1 MFDFTSL
8 KRLFNNCYPFVQ
20 KLYHNNTVFANISQG
35 DTLKKMT
42 YAKSG
47 VNIEKEEDAIKGL
60 LSSISSKRKGI
71 GKPLGGHYAGMIE
84 FGEYAL
90 VLCTDGV
97 GSKVKIASE
106 LKKWDTVGI
115 DCMAMNVNDAICVGA
130 EPLAFVDY
138 LAIDD
143 PDPKVTK
150 EIGKG
155 LEEGAKQSNVS
166 IIGGE
171 TASLPDVIN
180 GFDLAG
186 TCLAYV
192 KKNEIVTGEAIVPGD
207 VIIGLG
213 SSGIHSNG
221 YTLARKVVENNNL
234 SYTDMF
240 PDAFYPD
247 KTIGEVL
254 LTPTQIYVKEIVE
267 LLKKVKA
274 HGLSHIT
281 GGGLRN
287 LPRLHKKVKFVIN
300 DPFKPQPIF
309 QFIQKYG
316 NIDDKE
322 MYQTFNMGMGFAVIV
337 SEKDVKETVKILTQ
351 KQERDLVNYLNDIPT
366 KYGITL
372 LNFLNSLEVK

>member
-1 MFDFTSL
+1 
-8 KRLFNNCYPFVQ
+8 
-20 KLYHNNTVFANISQG
+20 
-35 DTLKKMT
+35 MT

-47 VNIEKEEDAIKGL
+47 VDILKEEKAIKGM
-60 LSSISSKRKGI
+60 LSNIKSQRKGI

-97 GSKVKIASE
+97 GSKVEIASE

-115 DCMAMNVNDAICVGA
+115 DCIAMNVNDAICVGA

-138 LAIDD
+138 LAIE
-143 PDPKVTK
+143 DPKPEITK

-155 LEEGAKQSNVS
+155 LDKGAKLSNIS

-171 TASLPDVIN
+171 TASLPEIIN

-192 KKNEIVTGEAIVPGD
+192 KKNDIVTGEDIAPGD
-207 VIIGLG
+207 VIVGLA

-221 YTLARKVVENNNL
+221 YTLARKVVQHTDL
-234 SYTDMF
+234 FYTDKF
-240 PDAFYPD
+240 PDGLYSG
-247 KTIGEVL
+247 KTIGDVL
-254 LTPTQIYVKEIVE
+254 LTPTQIYVKEVVE
-267 LLKKVKA
+267 LLKKVKI
-274 HGLSHIT
+274 HGLAHIT

-287 LPRLHKKVKFVIN
+287 LPRLNKKVKFVID
-300 DPFKPQPIF
+300 DPFEPQHIF
-309 QFIQKYG
+309 KFLQQRG

-322 MYQTFNMGMGFAVIV
+322 MYQTFNMGMGL
-337 SEKDVKETVKILTQ
+337 SLLLQ
-351 KQERDLVNYLNDIPT
+351 KRM
-366 KYGITL
+366 
-372 LNFLNSLEVK
+372 

>member
-1 MFDFTSL
+1 
-8 KRLFNNCYPFVQ
+8 
-20 KLYHNNTVFANISQG
+20 
-35 DTLKKMT
+35 MT

-47 VNIEKEEDAIKGL
+47 VDIEKEEQAIKEL
-60 LSSISSKRKGI
+60 LSSITSTRKGI

-97 GSKVKIASE
+97 GSKVKIASD

-155 LEEGAKQSNVS
+155 LQIGAQKSNIS

-171 TASLPDVIN
+171 TASLPEIVN

-192 KKNEIVTGEAIVPGD
+192 KRNEIVTGEMIEPGD
-207 VIIGLG
+207 VIIGLS

-221 YTLARKVVENNNL
+221 YTLVRKIIENNDL

-240 PDAFYPD
+240 PDGFYPG

-254 LTPTQIYVKEIVE
+254 LTPTQIYVEEIVA
-267 LLKKVKA
+267 LLKKVNV
-274 HGLSHIT
+274 HGLAHIT

-287 LPRLHKKVKFVIN
+287 LPRLNKKVNFVIE
-300 DPFKPQPIF
+300 DPFEPQPIF
-309 QFIQKYG
+309 TFLQKYG
-316 NIDDKE
+316 DVDDKQ
-322 MYQTFNMGMGFAVIV
+322 MYQTFNMGMGFTVIV
-337 SEKDVKETVKILTQ
+337 AKRDADITLKTLKKYSKSEVKIVGRIEKGNGVEAPCL
-351 KQERDLVNYLNDIPT
+351 KIR
-366 KYGITL
+366 
-372 LNFLNSLEVK
+372 F

>member
-1 MFDFTSL
+1 
-8 KRLFNNCYPFVQ
+8 
-20 KLYHNNTVFANISQG
+20 
-35 DTLKKMT
+35 MT
-42 YAKSG
+42 YAESG
-47 VNIEKEEDAIKGL
+47 VDIEKEERAIKGL
-60 LSSISSKRKGI
+60 LSSITSKRKGI

-97 GSKVKIASE
+97 GSKVKIASK
-106 LKKWDTVGI
+106 LRKWDTVGI
-115 DCMAMNVNDAICVGA
+115 DCIAMNVNDAICVGA

-143 PDPKVTK
+143 PKPEVTK

-155 LEEGAKQSNVS
+155 LETGAKQSNIS

-171 TASLPDVIN
+171 TASLPEVVN

-192 KKNEIVTGEAIVPGD
+192 KKTDIITGENIVEGD
-207 VIIGLG
+207 VIIGLA

-221 YTLARKVVENNNL
+221 YTLVRKVIENNDL
-234 SYTDMF
+234 SYSDTF
-240 PDAFYPD
+240 PDGFYSG

-254 LTPTQIYVKEIVE
+254 LTPTQIYVKEI
-267 LLKKVKA
+267 LALFKKVKV
-274 HGLSHIT
+274 HGLAHIT

-287 LPRLHKKVKFVIN
+287 FPRLNKNVNFVIE
-300 DPFKPQPIF
+300 DPIKPQPIF
-309 QFIQKYG
+309 AFIKKYG
-316 NIDDKE
+316 NIDDEE

-337 SEKDVKETVKILTQ
+337 SEKDVGKTTAILEKYSDSKVKVVGRIEKGKGVEVSPL
-351 KQERDLVNYLNDIPT
+351 DI
-366 KYGITL
+366 K
-372 LNFLNSLEVK
+372 F